1 MVQVLI
7 LNFFPHDGAVEQ
19 YFFNFN
25 SNPNPNFD
33 SNFNSNPNPND
44 RVVLNFDHVNDIFS
58 GKNDAV

>member
-1 MVQVLI
+1 MVQVWV

-33 SNFNSNPNPND
+33 SNFNSNPNQ
-44 RVVLNFDHVNDIFS
+44 VVLNFGHVNDIFS
-58 GKNDAV
+58 GEK

>member
-1 MVQVLI
+1 MVQVWV

-33 SNFNSNPNPND
+33 SNFNSNQ
-44 RVVLNFDHVNDIFS
+44 VVLNFGHVNDIFS
-58 GKNDAV
+58 GEK